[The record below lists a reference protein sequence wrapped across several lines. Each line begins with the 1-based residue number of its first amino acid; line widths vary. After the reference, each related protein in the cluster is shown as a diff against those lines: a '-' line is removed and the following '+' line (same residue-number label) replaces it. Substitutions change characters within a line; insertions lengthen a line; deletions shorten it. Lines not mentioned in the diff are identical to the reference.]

1 MTKQQLS
8 KGPYILRAISFLT
21 GFALMAFELVAARIL
36 APTIG
41 SSMYVWTSV
50 IGVIIAAL
58 SLGYWVGG
66 KLADKRNQAFDVV
79 LMCLGAVVLVM
90 LTTLAYPSYLPFIA
104 SIIED
109 TRVQGVVASLLLFAP
124 TSFVLGAI
132 GPYLAKLAIISLR
145 TSGQSVAGLSALNSL
160 GGILG
165 TFVTGF
171 VLFSYIGSRETLL
184 VVVTIL
190 IAASWLL
197 LPKRRVIERVT
208 VSLSALLL
216 VAIPMQLPAMVVA
229 EVDSAAAHYR
239 IADSEYEGQPT
250 RLLMTGPNAA
260 QSGVMM
266 HAPDEL
272 VFWYTSYSAELIVN
286 QNPKR
291 VLILGGGA
299 LTLPGYLAKTLPNT
313 TIDVVEIDPALH
325 DIAKEYFL
333 YDDQPNVSLYFQD
346 ARTFVN
352 EDHEPYDVVFVD
364 VYGDAAIPFSFLT
377 KEYGDRIDRLTTDD
391 GVVISNVIAGSQGAC
406 RQTIEVIDAMY
417 RPHFPVAY
425 WQTQFG
431 QEYGRGNYIL
441 LHSRDASVDRGMK
454 TLASTTTKVF
464 TDNFAPAE
472 RMNFLCQQMS
482 NSRF

>member
-1 MTKQQLS
+1 MKKQQLP
-8 KGPYILRAISFLT
+8 KVPYALRAISFLT

-66 KLADKRNQAFDVV
+66 KLADKRNKEFDVV
-79 LMCLGAVVLVM
+79 LLCLGTVLLVM
-90 LTTLAYPSYLPFIA
+90 LTTVSYPSYLPFIA
-104 SIIED
+104 SAVED
-109 TRVQGVVASLLLFAP
+109 TRIQGVVASLLLFAP

-132 GPYLAKLAIISLR
+132 GPYLAKLAIISLQ

-184 VVVTIL
+184 VVVLIL
-190 IAASWLL
+190 ITSSWLL
-197 LPKRRVIERVT
+197 LPKRRIVERVT
-208 VSLSALLL
+208 VSLSSLLI
-216 VAIPMQLPAMVVA
+216 VAIPIQLPLAVVA
-229 EVDSAAAHYR
+229 QVDSPSAHYV
-239 IADSEYEGQPT
+239 IADSVYAGQPT

-272 VFWYTSYSAELIVN
+272 VFWYTSYGAELIVN
-286 QNPKR
+286 QNPER

-299 LTLPGYLAKTLPNT
+299 FTLPRHLAKTLPDA

-333 YDDQPNVSLYFQD
+333 YEDQPNVSLFFED

-352 EDHEPYDVVFVD
+352 KDHEPYDVVFVD
-364 VYGDAAIPFSFLT
+364 VYGDAAIPFTFLT
-377 KEYGDRIDRLTTDD
+377 KEHGDRVERLVKDD

-417 RPHFPVAY
+417 RPHFPAGY
-425 WQTQFG
+425 WQTQYG

-441 LHSRDASVDRGMK
+441 LHSRDRDMDYDMNV
-454 TLASTTTKVF
+454 LAETTETAF

-482 NSRF
+482 NPRF